1 MRHHIVPLAQAVL
14 LVLAVSAQ
22 AVTLETADEKSLYAL
37 GANMAKQ
44 LGRFALTE
52 KDLPYVEAGLRDGVL
67 GNELQVD
74 LATVGPQ
81 VQELMKTRGAAL
93 AAKEKES
100 SQAFL
105 DKAAKEDGAEKTE
118 SGLVYKS
125 LTEGTGDSP
134 TATSRVTVHYKG
146 TLTDGTE
153 FDSSYKRDKPAT
165 FPLNG
170 VVKCWTEALQ
180 KMKKGGK
187 ARIVCPSDI
196 AYGDAGRPPLIKPG
210 ATLVFEVELIEIES

>member
-1 MRHHIVPLAQAVL
+1 MRHHIAPLAQAAL
-14 LVLAVSAQ
+14 LLLAVSAQ
-22 AVTLETADEKSLYAL
+22 AVTLETEEQKSLYAL

-52 KDLPYVEAGLRDGVL
+52 QDLPYLEAGLRDGAL
-67 GNELQVD
+67 GKDLQVD

-93 AAKEKES
+93 ASKEKEA

-105 DKAAKEDGAEKTE
+105 AEAAAESGAEKTE

-125 LTEGTGDSP
+125 LTDGTGDSP
-134 TATSRVTVHYKG
+134 SATSRVTVHYKG

-165 FPLNG
+165 FPLNC

-180 KMKKGGK
+180 KMKVGGK

-210 ATLVFEVELIEIES
+210 ATMVFEVELIEIES

>member
-1 MRHHIVPLAQAVL
+1 
-14 LVLAVSAQ
+14 
-22 AVTLETADEKSLYAL
+22 
-37 GANMAKQ
+37 MAKQ
-44 LGRFALTE
+44 LSRFALTE
-52 KDLPYVEAGLRDGVL
+52 QDLAFVEAGLRDGTL
-67 GNELQVD
+67 GKDLQVD
-74 LATVGPQ
+74 LAAVGPQ
-81 VQELMKTRGAAL
+81 VQQLMTTRGAAL
-93 AAKEKES
+93 ASKEKEAS
-100 SQAFL
+100 KDFL
-105 DKAAKEDGAEKTE
+105 AKAAAEDGAETTE

-125 LTEGTGDSP
+125 LTDGTGDSP
-134 TATSRVTVHYKG
+134 AATSRVTVHYKG

>member
-1 MRHHIVPLAQAVL
+1 MRHLIAPLAQAA
-14 LVLAVSAQ
+14 LVLCAVSAH
-22 AVTLETADEKSLYAL
+22 AVTLETDEQKSLYAL

-44 LGRFALTE
+44 LSRFALTE
-52 KDLPYVEAGLRDGVL
+52 QDLAFVEAGLRDGTL
-67 GNELQVD
+67 GKDLQVD
-74 LATVGPQ
+74 LAAVGPQ
-81 VQELMKTRGAAL
+81 VQQLMTTRGAAL
-93 AAKEKES
+93 ASKEKEAS
-100 SQAFL
+100 KDFL
-105 DKAAKEDGAEKTE
+105 AKAAAEDGAETTE

-125 LTEGTGDSP
+125 LTDGTGDSP
-134 TATSRVTVHYKG
+134 AATSRVTVHYKG

-196 AYGDAGRPPLIKPG
+196 AYGDAGRPTLIKPG